1 MNHEIISITM
11 CKAHIPKNRNSYEI
25 GVKVQLIGIVGSGST
40 TTYAPLIIWDQ
51 VEYLAKEEQ
60 LVIIND
66 FKRNIKY
73 LGVLRNAKRYE
84 PFLSVYRRTSFVDNP
99 SLVETGTLP
108 HTSAYVMLIGTL
120 AGNEIEEVQLPPN
133 PGSKTYIIES
143 PSDLELNLG
152 EGLIVGKHKYSGIEV
167 PLSPYWLPYH
177 IAIVGATGTGKSRLV
192 KALVDEILS
201 KTNNN
206 VIIFDHTGLDY
217 TTFYENY
224 VIEASE
230 IVLDVSLIADLM
242 IERTGLHPST
252 YDPYFTIAV
261 LRYIYESLDKKLLPR
276 VLKLTEG
283 TQQSL
288 TSFTITKSIRFEE
301 FLSKVD
307 YNKLMEVIAENPI
320 KWSHSKFK
328 SIIIRVAEQLAKRES
343 VKIRLGVAIDV
354 KLGEEFF
361 NSLSNRTLLPRNVVD
376 IALKNRIV
384 VVDLS
389 TEELTARRY
398 IVTSIINELWK
409 RIEGAR
415 QPINTIVVID
425 EAHNYACRYC
435 GESRQA
441 IARIAREGRK
451 WGLGVILATQRIIDI
466 DPEIRGNINT
476 WFFSKLQTP
485 SDFNELSGYMNLAGI
500 SEASLAVLGKR
511 EFFVAGLMNP
521 LKVPILL
528 KVKEV
533 Q

>member
-1 MNHEIISITM
+1 
-11 CKAHIPKNRNSYEI
+11 
-25 GVKVQLIGIVGSGST
+25 VQLIGIVASGST

-51 VEYLAKEEQ
+51 VEHLAKEEQ
-60 LVIIND
+60 LIIIED
-66 FKRNIKY
+66 LKRNIKY

-108 HTSAYVMLIGTL
+108 HTSAYVMLIGAL
-120 AGNEIEEVQLPPN
+120 VNNGIEEVQLPPN
-133 PGSKTYIIES
+133 PGSKAYIIEN
-143 PSDLELNLG
+143 PSDLNLNLG
-152 EGLIVGKHKYSGIEV
+152 EGIVVGKHKYSGIEV
-167 PLSPYWLPYH
+167 PLDPFWIPYH
-177 IAIVGATGTGKSRLV
+177 IVVVGATGTGKSRLV
-192 KALVDEILS
+192 KALVDEILE
-201 KTNNN
+201 KTNNS

-217 TTFYENY
+217 TIFYNKNT
-224 VIEASE
+224 IEASR
-230 IVLDVSLIADLM
+230 IVLDVSLIADL
-242 IERTGLHPST
+242 ILERTGLHPTT
-252 YDPYFTIAV
+252 YEPYITIAV
-261 LRYIYESLDKKLLPR
+261 LRYLYESMDKSLLFRALKEPEEKQQ
-276 VLKLTEG
+276 KLTSY
-283 TQQSL
+283 TSKSL
-288 TSFTITKSIRFEE
+288 SFDE

-320 KWSHSKFK
+320 TWNHSRFK
-328 SIIIRVAEQLAKRES
+328 AITLKVAEHLARRES

-354 KLGEEFF
+354 KLGKEFF
-361 NSLSNRTLLPRNVVD
+361 DSLSNRNLLPKDIVD
-376 IALKNRIV
+376 LVLKNRIV

-389 TEELTARRY
+389 TEELTTRRY
-398 IVTSIINELWK
+398 VVSSIINELWR
-409 RIEGAR
+409 RIESLR
-415 QPINTIVVID
+415 KPIDTVVVVD

-435 GESRQA
+435 GESRQS

-451 WGLGVILATQRIIDI
+451 WGLGIVLATQRIIDI

-500 SEASLAVLGKR
+500 SEASLTILGRR

-533 Q
+533 R